1 MNKIIS
7 LLLLLTLFAC
17 KKENISEPS
26 YISIESIYLDSTT
39 TSNITD
45 AWVYIDDNLQ
55 GVYELPADFPVLAS
69 GVHKLRVKAGIKD
82 NGIASNRIAYP
93 FYSSY
98 IINEQYFDSRTTIE
112 IIPEINYLDSAKFFT
127 EDFDGSGLSLD
138 TDSASFFTDETDG
151 IDGEYG
157 KITLTDSM
165 LISEITTYE
174 IDNLPQAGAPVY
186 LELDY
191 KCNTQFLVGVYVN
204 FPGSVLQ
211 KDLLWVNPKEDWNKI
226 YVNLTSTISEGV
238 GAESFKVFIGM
249 KRDFELDT
257 NTLYFDNLKV
267 VY

>member
-7 LLLLLTLFAC
+7 FLLLLTLFAC
-17 KKENISEPS
+17 KKENINEPS
-26 YISIESIYLDSTT
+26 YISIKSIYLDSTT

-82 NGIASNRIAYP
+82 NGIASSRIAYP

-98 IINEQYFDSRTTIE
+98 IINEQNFDSRTTIE

-138 TDSASFFTDETDG
+138 TDSASFSTDETDG

-157 KITLTDSM
+157 EITLTDSM

-174 IDNLPQAGAPVY
+174 LDNLPQAGAPVY

-249 KRDFELDT
+249 KRDFELDA

>member
-1 MNKIIS
+1 MNRIIS
-7 LLLLLTLFAC
+7 ILLLLTLFAC

-26 YISIESIYLDSTT
+26 YISIKSIYLDSTT

-45 AWVYIDDNLQ
+45 AWVYIDDFLQ
-55 GVYELPADFPVLAS
+55 GVYELPTDFPVLAS

-82 NGIASNRIAYP
+82 NGIASSRIAYP

-98 IINEQYFDSRTTIE
+98 IIDEQNFDSRTTIE

-138 TDSASFFTDETDG
+138 TDSASFSTDETDG

-157 KITLTDSM
+157 EITLTDSM

-174 IDNLPQAGAPVY
+174 LDNLPQAGAPVY

-238 GAESFKVFIGM
+238 GAES
-249 KRDFELDT
+249 
-257 NTLYFDNLKV
+257 
-267 VY
+267 

>member
-1 MNKIIS
+1 MNRIIS
-7 LLLLLTLFAC
+7 ILLLLTLFAC

-26 YISIESIYLDSTT
+26 YISIKSIYLDSTT

-45 AWVYIDDNLQ
+45 AWVYIDEVLQ
-55 GVYELPADFPVLAS
+55 GVYELPTDFPVLAS

-82 NGIASNRIAYP
+82 NGIASSRIAYP

-98 IINEQYFDSRTTIE
+98 IIDEQNFNARTTIE
-112 IIPEINYLDSAKFFT
+112 IIPEVNYLDGTEFFI
-127 EDFDGSGLSLD
+127 EDFEEGLSLD
-138 TDSASFFTDETDG
+138 TDSASFSRSEEDG
-151 IDGEYG
+151 IDGKYG
-157 KITLTDSM
+157 KVTLIDSM
-165 LISEITTYE
+165 LISEITTDE
-174 IDNLPQAGAPVY
+174 LDELPQAGAPVY

-204 FPGSVLQ
+204 FPGYVLQ

-238 GAESFKVFIGM
+238 GAESFSVFIDM
-249 KRDFELDT
+249 KRDFELVT